1 MLNLYVRQNVPWN
14 RFQVLRQLILKK
26 VSEVLSFSES
36 LNEKKLE
43 IKLKKSEI
51 KFKIFVYLC
60 FGFSN
65 VAAWTSLRVFKR
77 KMFGN
82 QTWKRCRLWFL
93 FSQFCFLFMFRWGS
107 AKFACYQ
114 FEAKLPVLRRHCWA
128 SNTKN
133 LNRWHHVYACM
144 IKYFSNMWYVNTNH

>member
-1 MLNLYVRQNVPWN
+1 MKPIPGLAPAN
-14 RFQVLRQLILKK
+14 FEK

-36 LNEKKLE
+36 NEKKLE

-82 QTWKRCRLWFL
+82 QT
-93 FSQFCFLFMFRWGS
+93 
-107 AKFACYQ
+107 Y
-114 FEAKLPVLRRHCWA
+114 
-128 SNTKN
+128 
-133 LNRWHHVYACM
+133 
-144 IKYFSNMWYVNTNH
+144 